1 MLKVK
6 QSVSFDAS
14 TAYVGWSYD
23 SIEFRDNE
31 GNEVSV
37 KVGASG
43 LDSLIK
49 ALVERQARWQ
59 KEQSEK
65 FTAKVEE

>member
-23 SIEFRDNE
+23 SVEFRDNE

-37 KVGASG
+37 KVGAAG

>member
-14 TAYVGWSYD
+14 TTYIGWNYD
-23 SIEFRDNE
+23 SIEFRDSEN
-31 GNEVSV
+31 NEVSV

-49 ALVERQARWQ
+49 ALVERQERYRKDQA
-59 KEQSEK
+59 EK
-65 FTAKVEE
+65 FATKEA